1 MIHILLRVCE
11 LQNLLNLRVE
21 MSIKP
26 KYFLFLLLIGL
37 FNEAQAELFSG
48 GQPQLGKALV
58 EKHCIQCHAKQ
69 FGGDG
74 SKIYTREH
82 RIVKTSP
89 GLLTQ
94 VRNCNTMIGLQW
106 FEDEELH
113 ATSYLN
119 NTYYHFVK

>member
-1 MIHILLRVCE
+1 
-11 LQNLLNLRVE
+11 
-21 MSIKP
+21 MSITP

-74 SKIYTREH
+74 SKIYTRED
-82 RIVKTSP
+82 RIVKTSQ